1 MIQFSNE
8 KRIIKISDYI
18 VFIILSINLLGI
30 RTPYNNFIYTV
41 LSFLWIIFVLLEKR
55 LSSDLIKNKV
65 IICFS
70 VFILYSL
77 ITALCSSHYLD
88 AIKINISLFYT
99 YFSILLFY
107 NLIYNKDFY
116 LIKKIVSFSIFLII
130 LTALCGIVVFSF
142 NYDISSL
149 IISHRIKYHLY
160 PFGHLLGTYFSLSL
174 LCAFAS
180 SYIFSK
186 GNISSAIKL
195 VIILFMV
202 FSLFAIYKV
211 RSSITLI
218 VGVFGIIFCAICSSA
233 KKHLNYKKPIYF
245 VISILAFIII
255 SVFLLSPEVFGN
267 LLAKIS
273 SGGNSKLDS
282 RLASVAEILKGNS
295 ASDAFKSAENRFS
308 QIALDIK
315 AFFNSPILGYNY
327 LSAGNEDLLLNLG
340 LGMHSQLADYLAQF
354 GIIGFI
360 PYFLFFLFHLLSIK
374 WSCKN
379 NISFSWIAI
388 LFILMIVNPFRDFI
402 SIFTVFFLI
411 PSIYMLLG
419 EINIENFYYYS
430 RISK

>member
-8 KRIIKISDYI
+8 KRIMQTSD
-18 VFIILSINLLGI
+18 FIMFVLLTINLLGI
-30 RTPYNNFIYTV
+30 RTPYNNLIYTL
-41 LSFLWIIFVLLEKR
+41 LSFLWIIIVLLEKR
-55 LSSDLIKNKV
+55 LSPELIKNKV
-65 IICFS
+65 IVCFLI
-70 VFILYSL
+70 FIMYSL
-77 ITALCSSHYLD
+77 ISALCSSHYLD

-107 NLIYNKDFY
+107 NLVYNKDFF

-130 LTALCGIVVFSF
+130 LTAIFGIIVFSF
-142 NYDISSL
+142 DFDISSL

-174 LCAFAS
+174 LCAFAA

-186 GNISSAIKL
+186 GNVSSSVKL
-195 VIILFMV
+195 LVAFFIV
-202 FSLFAIYKV
+202 FSLFSIYKV

-233 KKHLNYKKPIYF
+233 KKHANYKKPIYF
-245 VISILAFIII
+245 LIAMLAFIFL
-255 SVFLLSPEVFGN
+255 SLFLLSPEVFGN

-273 SGGNSKLDS
+273 SGGNSKLDN

-295 ASDAFKSAENRFS
+295 ASDAFKSTENRFS
-308 QIALDIK
+308 QIALDMK
-315 AFFNSPILGYNY
+315 AFFKSPILGYNY

-360 PYFLFFLFHLLSIK
+360 PYFLFFFFHLLSIK
-374 WSCKN
+374 NSCKH

-411 PSIYMLLG
+411 PSIYILLG

>member
-8 KRIIKISDYI
+8 KRIMKTSDFI
-18 VFIILSINLLGI
+18 VFILLAINLLGI
-30 RTPYNNFIYTV
+30 RTPYNNLIYMA

-55 LSSDLIKNKV
+55 FSSNLIKNKV
-65 IICFS
+65 IICFL
-70 VFILYSL
+70 VFISYSL
-77 ITALCSSHYLD
+77 ISALYSGHYLD

-107 NLIYNKDFY
+107 ILVYNKDFY

-160 PFGHLLGTYFSLSL
+160 PFGHLLGTYFSLAL

-186 GNISSAIKL
+186 GNISSAAKF

-218 VGVFGIIFCAICSSA
+218 VGIFGIIFCAICSSA
-233 KKHLNYKKPIYF
+233 KRHSNYKKPIY
-245 VISILAFIII
+245 VIIYILAFVVI
-255 SVFLLSPEVFGN
+255 FMLLLSPEVFGN
-267 LLAKIS
+267 LLDKLS

-282 RLASVAEILKGNS
+282 RIASVAEILKGNS
-295 ASDAFKSAENRFS
+295 ASDVFKGSENRFS
-308 QIALDIK
+308 QIAQDMT
-315 AFFNSPILGYNY
+315 AFFKSPILGYNY
-327 LSAGNEDLLLNLG
+327 LSAGNEDLLIKLG
-340 LGMHSQLADYLAQF
+340 LGMHSQLSDYLAQF
-354 GIIGFI
+354 GILGFI
-360 PYFLFFLFHLLSIK
+360 PYFLFYFFHILSIK
-374 WSCKN
+374 KSCKN
-379 NISFSWIAI
+379 NISFSWVAI
-388 LFILMIVNPFRDFI
+388 LVILMTVNPFRDFI

-411 PSIYMLLG
+411 PSIYLLLG

-430 RISK
+430 SIS